1 MVRRDLNSSESPSQG
16 GLVSRGRGSCQA
28 DKRRVQR
35 LEKQFAR
42 EMANLLCFDETILN
56 ALTPYRQYTYDEE
69 DVVLAEV
76 TEVSVSSDLQ
86 VAKVYVYFSGDDPE
100 ARMQAFNNL
109 NRKAGYIR
117 KELAQKVRTNERGL
131 PCLCFWFPSD
141 APERSADA
149 TVCSLSLSL
158 SSSSFFFFFVFFA
171 DRTQVKMRRAP
182 EVRLIYDKTVE
193 EQEKL
198 DEIFSDMRREREER
212 RRQREGGE
220 GEPAAAAMAMDP
232 NDKEFLDNQDFYL
245 DDSAFTE

>member
-1 MVRRDLNSSESPSQG
+1 M
-16 GLVSRGRGSCQA
+16 
-28 DKRRVQR
+28 
-35 LEKQFAR
+35 
-42 EMANLLCFDETILN
+42 
-56 ALTPYRQYTYDEE
+56 
-69 DVVLAEV
+69 
-76 TEVSVSSDLQ
+76 
-86 VAKVYVYFSGDDPE
+86 
-100 ARMQAFNNL
+100 
-109 NRKAGYIR
+109 
-117 KELAQKVRTNERGL
+117 
-131 PCLCFWFPSD
+131 FWFPSD

-198 DEIFSDMRREREER
+198 DEIFSDMRREREEG

-220 GEPAAAAMAMDP
+220 GDPAAAAMAMDP